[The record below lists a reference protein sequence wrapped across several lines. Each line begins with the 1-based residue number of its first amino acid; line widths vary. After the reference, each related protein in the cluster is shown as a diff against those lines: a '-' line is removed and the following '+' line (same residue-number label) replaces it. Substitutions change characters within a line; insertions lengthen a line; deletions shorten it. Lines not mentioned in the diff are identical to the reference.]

1 MRTVQDTWSTDRI
14 VAALYDTAVQRPVTA
29 WLGARVLWGFDFGVI
44 DEEIRRLGELP
55 AGTRVLDLPTGG
67 GLALKTLRPDHG
79 LDYVAADLSTEMLDR
94 AASRASSRA
103 LTGVRFAEA
112 DASALEFADDAFD
125 VVLSLTGL
133 HCFAEPAAAL
143 AEFRRVLRP
152 GGELRLTTVVRG
164 AGRRHDDAVRLLRG
178 LGVFG
183 HVGTPEDLGRWLDEA
198 GFRHVDRSQSGAL
211 AIVRAT
217 A

>member
-1 MRTVQDTWSTDRI
+1 
-14 VAALYDTAVQRPVTA
+14 
-29 WLGARVLWGFDFGVI
+29 VI
-44 DEEIRRLGELP
+44 DREIPSHREQP

-79 LDYVAADLSTEMLDR
+79 LDYVASDLSTEMLGRARSR
-94 AASRASSRA
+94 AAARG
-103 LTGVRFAEA
+103 LEGVRFAQD
-112 DASALEFADDAFD
+112 DATALPYDEGAFD

-133 HCFAEPAAAL
+133 HCFARPAAAL

-152 GGELRLTTVVRG
+152 AGELRLTTVVRG
-164 AGRRHDDAVRLLRG
+164 AGARHDDAVRLLRG

-183 HVGTPEDLGRWLDEA
+183 HVGTPEDLAGWLDDA
-198 GFRHVDRSQSGAL
+198 GFARVERSQHGAL
-211 AIVRAT
+211 AVVRAR